1 MTSNSTLTHLLTI
14 AVWITILALST
25 AWARPGGRGGH
36 TGGQPV
42 DRLPLFPDKSAWCEA
57 QGIQQV
63 ISHEGCTSKKI
74 SNKVCLGQCYSYS
87 VPRTMPVEPNS
98 QLHYCSCCK
107 PSRATWQKMPL
118 DCVIDTVSQKVDK
131 LVELVQE
138 CECQSC
144 TGTTSSG
151 FDGFINL

>member
-1 MTSNSTLTHLLTI
+1 MALNILTRL
-14 AVWITILALST
+14 VILCVLFLAIGSMPVRT
-25 AWARPGGRGGH
+25 RPGGRSGH
-36 TGGQPV
+36 NSGHAV

-63 ISHEGCTSKKI
+63 ISHDGCTSKKI
-74 SNKVCLGQCYSYS
+74 ANKVCLGQCYSYS
-87 VPRTMPVEPNS
+87 VPRTMPTETNS
-98 QLHYCSCCK
+98 QLQYCSCCK
-107 PSRATWQKMPL
+107 PSRATWQKIPL
-118 DCVIDTVSQKVDK
+118 DCVMDGISQKVDK

-144 TGTTSSG
+144 TGSVASG